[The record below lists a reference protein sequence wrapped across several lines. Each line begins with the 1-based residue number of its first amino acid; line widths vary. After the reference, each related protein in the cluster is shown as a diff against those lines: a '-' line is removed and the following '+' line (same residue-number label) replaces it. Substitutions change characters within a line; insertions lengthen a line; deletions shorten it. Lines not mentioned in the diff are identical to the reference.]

1 MILKSVK
8 IQIKI
13 RRVVNLTLFWVFAG
27 IFFTIIE
34 YLLIHPASQISNIEN
49 LTPAVHIY
57 SYDFWRSISET
68 ILAAIIAGLSIGTF
82 EIFYFQDYF
91 RTKPFGYTVFIKS
104 LIYSF
109 AMVVLIVVGLLF
121 DQSFNAG
128 KSIFHPEVIEGVA
141 IYLSGSGVW
150 AFVIFWTAIIILTQ
164 IFILMRDSF
173 GYGVLPNFIL
183 GRYNKPKEESRIFMF
198 LDLKSSTTIA
208 EKLGHIQYHNL
219 LNDFFD
225 DINDSIIFTKGEIY
239 QYIGDEITVSWTMEK
254 GIENEN
260 CLRCFFSIG
269 DKIKSNSTRY
279 TERFGLVPDF
289 KAGLHCGNVTIGE
302 VGVIKKEIVFT
313 GDVLNTTAR
322 IEELC
327 NTYGIKLLVSKKLL
341 DLLQIENRYSMK
353 RIDEVT
359 LRGKKTKNILYNVE
373 RIESQ
378 YGEYSIRK

>member
-8 IQIKI
+8 FQIKI
-13 RRVVNLTLFWVFAG
+13 KRVLNLTLFWVFAG

-34 YLLIHPASQISNIEN
+34 YLLIHPAAEISNIEN

-57 SYDFWRSISET
+57 SYDFLRSIAET

-121 DQSFNAG
+121 DQAFNAG
-128 KSIFHPEVIEGVA
+128 KSIFHPGVIKGVA
-141 IYLSGSGVW
+141 LYLSGSGVW
-150 AFVIFWTAIIILTQ
+150 AFVIYWTAIIILTQ
-164 IFILMRDSF
+164 IFILLHDSF

-183 GRYNKPKEESRIFMF
+183 GRYNKPKEECRIFMF

-225 DINDSIIFTKGEIY
+225 DINDSIIFSKGEIY
-239 QYIGDEITVSWTMEK
+239 QYIGDEITVSWPMEN

-260 CLRCFFSIG
+260 CLRCFFSIR
-269 DKIKSNSTRY
+269 DKIESNSTHY
-279 TERFGLVPDF
+279 MEKFGLVPDF
-289 KAGLHCGNVTIGE
+289 KAGLHCGNITIGE

-313 GDVLNTTAR
+313 GDVLNTAAR
-322 IEELC
+322 IEGLC
-327 NTYGIKLLVSKKLL
+327 NTYDVRLLVSRKLL
-341 DLLQIENRYSMK
+341 DLLQIENRYAKNKMAE
-353 RIDEVT
+353 IT
-359 LRGKKTKNILYNVE
+359 LRGKKTKNILYTLE
-373 RIESQ
+373 RIEF
-378 YGEYSIRK
+378 

>member
-8 IQIKI
+8 FQIKI
-13 RRVVNLTLFWVFAG
+13 KRVLNLTLFWVFAG
-27 IFFTIIE
+27 ILFTVIE
-34 YLLIHPASQISNIEN
+34 YLLIHPAAEIYNIEN

-57 SYDFWRSISET
+57 SYDFWRSITTT

-109 AMVVLIVVGLLF
+109 AMVFLIIVGLLF
-121 DQSFNAG
+121 DQSFNTG
-128 KSIFHPEVIEGVA
+128 KSIFHLDVTKGVVE
-141 IYLSGSGVW
+141 YLNGSGVW
-150 AFVIFWTAIIILTQ
+150 AFVIYWTAIIILTQ

-183 GRYNKPKEESRIFMF
+183 GRYNKPKEECRIFMF

-225 DINDSIIFTKGEIY
+225 DINDSIIFSKGEIY
-239 QYIGDEITVSWTMEK
+239 QYIGDEITVSWTMKK

-260 CLRCFFSIG
+260 CLRCFFSIK
-269 DKIKSNSTRY
+269 DKIESTSPRY
-279 TERFGLVPDF
+279 TQKFGLVPEF

-327 NTYGIKLLVSKKLL
+327 NTYDVKLLMSKKLL
-341 DLLQIENRYSMK
+341 DLLQSENRYTK
-353 RIDEVT
+353 NVVAEIT
-359 LRGKKTKNILYNVE
+359 LRGKKTKNILYNLE
-373 RIESQ
+373 RIES
-378 YGEYSIRK
+378 

>member
-8 IQIKI
+8 LRIKI
-13 RRVVNLTLFWVFAG
+13 KRVLNLTLFWVFAG

-34 YLLIHPASQISNIEN
+34 YLLIHPAAEIYNIEN
-49 LTPAVHIY
+49 LTTAVHIY

-109 AMVVLIVVGLLF
+109 AMVVLIIVGLLF
-121 DQSFNAG
+121 DQSFNTS
-128 KSIFHPEVIEGVA
+128 KSIFHLDVIKGVE

-150 AFVIFWTAIIILTQ
+150 AFVIYWTAIVILTQ

-183 GRYNKPKEESRIFMF
+183 GRYNKPKEERRIFMF
-198 LDLKSSTTIA
+198 LDIKSSTTIA

-239 QYIGDEITVSWTMEK
+239 QYIGDEITVSWTVGN

-269 DKIKSNSTRY
+269 DKIESNSARY
-279 TERFGLVPDF
+279 MERFGLVPDF

-313 GDVLNTTAR
+313 GDVLNTAAR
-322 IEELC
+322 IEGLC
-327 NTYGIKLLVSKKLL
+327 NTYDVRLLVSRKLL
-341 DLLQIENRYSMK
+341 DLLQIENRYK
-353 RIDEVT
+353 KNVIAEII
-359 LRGKKTKNILYNVE
+359 LRGKKTKNILYTIE
-373 RIESQ
+373 RIES
-378 YGEYSIRK
+378 

>member
-8 IQIKI
+8 FQIKI
-13 RRVVNLTLFWVFAG
+13 KRVLNLTLFWVFAG
-27 IFFTIIE
+27 IFFNIIE
-34 YLLIHPASQISNIEN
+34 YLLIYPAADISNIEN

-57 SYDFWRSISET
+57 SYDFWRSITTT

-91 RTKPFGYTVFIKS
+91 RTKPFGFTVFIKS
-104 LIYSF
+104 LIYSITI
-109 AMVVLIVVGLLF
+109 VVLIVVGLLF
-121 DQSFNAG
+121 DQAFNAG
-128 KSIFHPEVIEGVA
+128 KSIFHPDVTKGVA

-150 AFVIFWTAIIILTQ
+150 AFVVYWTAIIILTQ
-164 IFILMRDSF
+164 IFILMRDSL

-183 GRYNKPKEESRIFMF
+183 GRYNKPKEECRIFMF

-208 EKLGHIQYHNL
+208 EQLGHIQYHNL

-225 DINDSIIFTKGEIY
+225 DINDSIIFSRGEIY
-239 QYIGDEITVSWTMEK
+239 QYIGDEITVSWTMK
-254 GIENEN
+254 NGIENEN

-269 DKIKSNSTRY
+269 DKIKSNSIRY
-279 TERFGLVPDF
+279 AERFGLVPEF

-327 NTYGIKLLVSKKLL
+327 NTYDVKLLMSKKLL
-341 DLLQIENRYSMK
+341 DLLQSENRYTK
-353 RIDEVT
+353 NVVAEIT
-359 LRGKKTKNILYNVE
+359 LRGKKTKNILYNLE
-373 RIESQ
+373 RIES
-378 YGEYSIRK
+378 